1 MEGITE
7 ELIAAVE
14 VLKRY
19 CYENE
24 MLINDLSLSCICV
37 KRANKK
43 IKLYICDGF
52 GDKTESILLFFC
64 CKCLKKKIIKYKN
77 RKLDYLIRNGEIE
90 TSAIEWRNLSWIRKL
105 FQGK

>member
-1 MEGITE
+1 MYEIIKDGDGSISKTLGEYIKMEGITE

-64 CKCLKKKIIKYKN
+64 CKCLKKK
-77 RKLDYLIRNGEIE
+77 
-90 TSAIEWRNLSWIRKL
+90 
-105 FQGK
+105 